1 MKASTARSIGVSQRT
16 RQSMVLMAPFFL
28 FFLVFTVLPV
38 VLSIVFSFT
47 SYDMLNAPKFAGLD
61 NYIRMILD
69 DDVMLTAI
77 KNTLI
82 FAMITGPIGYIAS
95 FLVAWLI
102 NDLPPM
108 GRTLTTI
115 VFYAP
120 ALSGQAYTMWSY
132 VFSSDSYGII
142 NAFLINLGFIK
153 EPIAWLTDPV
163 YVMPTLI
170 IVQLWLSL
178 GTSFL
183 AFIAGLQNVDPS
195 LYEAAAIDGV
205 QNRFQELW
213 YVTLPSMVPQL
224 VFGAVM
230 TIVSSFSVSDVSI
243 NLAGFPSTEYCAE
256 MIVTHI
262 MDYGTIR
269 FEMGYACAMATV
281 LFAAMYITKRVV
293 TGFLGRIGR

>member
-1 MKASTARSIGVSQRT
+1 MQESIRHRKSLSKRT
-16 RQSMVLMAPFFL
+16 RQSIVLMAPFFL
-28 FFLVFTVLPV
+28 FFVMFTLLPV
-38 VLSIVFSFT
+38 VVSVFISFT
-47 SYDMLNAPKFAGLD
+47 SYDLLNMPKPVGLG

-69 DDVMLTAI
+69 DDIMLIAV
-77 KNTLI
+77 KNTLV
-82 FAMITGPIGYIAS
+82 FALITGPIGYLAS
-95 FLVAWLI
+95 FIIAWLI
-102 NDLPPM
+102 NDLPPF
-108 GRTLTTI
+108 GRALATV

-142 NAFLINLGFIK
+142 NAFLLNFGFIK
-153 EPIAWLTDPV
+153 EPIAWLTDPK
-163 YVMPTLI
+163 YVMTMLI
-170 IVQLWLSL
+170 VVQLWLSL

-195 LYEAAAIDGV
+195 LYEAATVDGV

-256 MIVTHI
+256 TVVTHI

-269 FEMGYACAMATV
+269 FEMGYACTLATI
-281 LFAAMYITKRVV
+281 LFAAMYLTKRVV